1 MEHAAHHG
9 DDVLYN
15 SLPGGQARIRI
26 LTHLSEKPVLRPG
39 GLDSSTLADIPDSI
53 PRTVY

>member
-26 LTHLSEKPVLRPG
+26 LTHLSEKPVIRPSAAIIG
-39 GLDSSTLADIPDSI
+39 AAGSDSI
-53 PRTVY
+53 S